1 MEVFEVLNSYQ
12 KNNEVLSP
20 KSLRTTELEIS
31 ANFIFSSGE
40 RTFSN
45 SAAKHPPASDSAL
58 SWTGVKVLSS
68 VTLLPALPQI
78 LTIELSL
85 FCPWH
90 RPGRFSV
97 VHSLAPQ
104 LWVSRCLWGLPL
116 PPRLSINKCHDGA
129 YGGRCTSM
137 GWQRARAA
145 PRPRRWETTVSLGYR
160 DWEGAPHLGRRTG
173 DASLSFRGWYHT
185 DQVFPAIRE
194 KHCDWHQCRRQSH
207 SLCRDL
213 RSPPDKQSWS
223 PVSISL
229 QQMTVK
235 WSLRSNPLTNN
246 DWAPPRHLRDVLWRR
261 SAEGDKKCSL
271 HALRGRRTL

>member
-1 MEVFEVLNSYQ
+1 MEVFEVLNSYHR
-12 KNNEVLSP
+12 NNEVLSP

-90 RPGRFSV
+90 GPGRFSV

-173 DASLSFRGWYHT
+173 DASLSFRGLVPY
-185 DQVFPAIRE
+185 
-194 KHCDWHQCRRQSH
+194 
-207 SLCRDL
+207 
-213 RSPPDKQSWS
+213 RSSVPRYTWKTLWLTPMPQAE
-223 PVSISL
+223 PLSL
-229 QQMTVK
+229 QGPQIPSGRAKLEPCLHFSPTNDSQMVT
-235 WSLRSNPLTNN
+235 SI
-246 DWAPPRHLRDVLWRR
+246 
-261 SAEGDKKCSL
+261 
-271 HALRGRRTL
+271 